1 MEDEGTLRL
10 VTKVARLYHTHG
22 LRQTEIAARMGIS
35 QSKVSRLLQ
44 EAEDSG
50 IVRTVV
56 AAPIHLHPE
65 LEEQLEKLYG
75 LDEVH
80 VVETVGVNEAEVVR
94 DLATAAAA
102 ILGELTIEAP
112 TVAWT
117 SWSRTLRAIVDA
129 LLPLRIGTKSV
140 VEMVG
145 DLGPPDLQHESARS
159 TQRLAMLLGAEPVFL
174 RTPGV
179 VPTPEVARALVGQ
192 DGYAREAL
200 DMLDDIDL
208 ALISIGAIQPSL
220 PLEAGRSFFT
230 EDQLRQAEH
239 AGAVGEIC
247 LRYLDAEGKPVETG
261 LDELTIGVS
270 LEQLSRA
277 RRRWAVVEGSRKL
290 AAIRGVLAGGW
301 VDVLVTDLQTAHQ
314 LATDGSR

>member
-56 AAPIHLHPE
+56 AAPIHLHPDLEEE
-65 LEEQLEKLYG
+65 LEQKFG

-80 VVETVGVNEAEVVR
+80 VVETVGVNEAEIVR
-94 DLATAAAA
+94 DLAAAAAA

-179 VPTPEVARALVGQ
+179 VPTAEVARALVGQ

-200 DMLDDIDL
+200 DMLNDIDL
-208 ALISIGAIQPSL
+208 ALISVGGIQPSL
-220 PLEAGRSFFT
+220 PLEPGRSFFT
-230 EDQLRQAEH
+230 AEQIKQAQK

-247 LRYLDAEGKPVETG
+247 LRYLNAEGKPVDTG

-290 AAIRGVLAGGW
+290 AAIQGVLAGGW